1 VWAPTFSACEL
12 AAVFLLPFV
21 AIRLVAGDR
30 ESGALKLELQQGM
43 TSLTR
48 IAAKA
53 IVLLAGW
60 LIAML
65 PPLSAI
71 LLWKTYGGSVYA
83 PELLTL
89 VLGHVLNAGLT
100 IGLAAAL
107 ASLTEHH
114 STAAILTLGATVG
127 TWVISFLGS
136 VEGGFWERAA
146 QYTPAA
152 MVGEF
157 QHGLLRLDTTF
168 IAIVATGMGLALAA
182 IWMRLG
188 VAVSRRVYES
198 AGVAAIAGVAIF
210 ACTFVRANWDFSE
223 SRGNSF
229 SEADERA
236 LEKISVPVKIEAH
249 LAPEDPRRMDL
260 ESHALSKL
268 RRIMP
273 KLEVSYVAA
282 TSIGLFEQANPGYGE
297 IWYQAG
303 GRKTMSRVTTAE
315 GVLEAIYAVTGVAPP
330 VETVEVF
337 RGHPLAVPPK
347 GAGTIFYVLWPLMF
361 LVSAILIRR
370 SLK

>member
-1 VWAPTFSACEL
+1 
-12 AAVFLLPFV
+12 
-21 AIRLVAGDR
+21 
-30 ESGALKLELQQGM
+30 
-43 TSLTR
+43 
-48 IAAKA
+48 
-53 IVLLAGW
+53 
-60 LIAML
+60 
-65 PPLSAI
+65 
-71 LLWKTYGGSVYA
+71 
-83 PELLTL
+83 
-89 VLGHVLNAGLT
+89 
-100 IGLAAAL
+100 
-107 ASLTEHH
+107 
-114 STAAILTLGATVG
+114 
-127 TWVISFLGS
+127 
-136 VEGGFWERAA
+136 
-146 QYTPAA
+146 
-152 MVGEF
+152 
-157 QHGLLRLDTTF
+157 
-168 IAIVATGMGLALAA
+168 MGLALAA